1 MSNEQGYEAEIS
13 PEEEEANYAEQAQW
27 EAEAR
32 AQMEGTIQ
40 EQIDRDYHESQMD
53 EQAQKEYDQQTY
65 DLIEQLRE
73 VYQKQ
78 RIEEEKQRS

>member
-13 PEEEEANYAEQAQW
+13 PEEEANYAEQTQK

-32 AQMEGTIQ
+32 AQIQATIQ